1 MGLRGDTR
9 IPEWGDLVVA
19 RLITHGERFEIL
31 VDPDLAQDYRSGKDI
46 DIREI
51 LEGDIIF
58 EDVHKGLKASEEK
71 LQEIFETNDPF
82 EIAKTVLTDG
92 EIHLTSEQRKRM
104 LEEKRIQVI
113 DYIVRNSIN
122 PQTKLPHPPSRI
134 ERAIDEVK
142 VSIDPFQEVE
152 VQAKRIVKEI
162 SAQIP
167 IRMEKLQVAVKIP
180 AEFTGKGY
188 GIISRFGTIKKDE
201 WQNDGSWVAII
212 DIPAGLQSALKDE
225 INHLTKGR
233 AQIKI
238 LEDKK

>member
-9 IPEWGDLVVA
+9 TPEWGNLVVA
-19 RLITHGERFEIL
+19 RLTTQGERFEIL

-71 LQEIFETNDPF
+71 LQEAFETIDPF
-82 EIAKTVLTDG
+82 EIAKTVLIDG
-92 EIHLTSEQRKRM
+92 EIHLTSEQRKRV
-104 LEEKRIQVI
+104 LEEKRKQVI

-122 PQTKLPHPPSRI
+122 PQTKLPHPPS
-134 ERAIDEVK
+134 
-142 VSIDPFQEVE
+142 
-152 VQAKRIVKEI
+152 RIVKEI

-188 GIISRFGTIKKDE
+188 GIVSRFGTIKKDE
-201 WQNDGSWVAII
+201 WQNDGSWVAIL